1 MVGAGEGVPKV
12 NPVDGVLTAFRLEK
26 KEEVAGSGL
35 DDNVLLVVGVE
46 MAPVLPNG
54 ELANVEKGE
63 FFASLLTAEVKV
75 TLGLVVTTTGVTD
88 ELILKLTPTVGVPR
102 MLGLI
107 GVVLLALAAVSFG
120 GVETLGTFE
129 AND

>member
-1 MVGAGEGVPKV
+1 M
-12 NPVDGVLTAFRLEK
+12 NPVDGVLTAFKLEK

-46 MAPVLPNG
+46 TAPVLPNG

-63 FFASLLTAEVKV
+63 FFTSLFTAEDEE
-75 TLGLVVTTTGVTD
+75 TLGLVVATTGVME

-102 MLGLI
+102 MLGLM
-107 GVVLLALAAVSFG
+107 GVVLLALDEVSLG

>member
-1 MVGAGEGVPKV
+1 M
-12 NPVDGVLTAFRLEK
+12 NPVDGVLTAFKLEK

-46 MAPVLPNG
+46 TAPVLPNG

-63 FFASLLTAEVKV
+63 FFTSLLTAEDKE
-75 TLGLVVTTTGVTD
+75 TLGLVVATTGVME

-102 MLGLI
+102 MLGLM
-107 GVVLLALAAVSFG
+107 GVVLLALDEVSLG

>member
-1 MVGAGEGVPKV
+1 MPKV
-12 NPVDGVLTAFRLEK
+12 NPVDGVLTAFKLEK

-46 MAPVLPNG
+46 TAPVLPNG

-63 FFASLLTAEVKV
+63 FFTSLFTAKDEE
-75 TLGLVVTTTGVTD
+75 TLGLAVATTGVME

-102 MLGLI
+102 MLGLM
-107 GVVLLALAAVSFG
+107 GVVLLALDEVSLG